1 MLLAD
6 SIQPKGRRECSE
18 VADSTADAVIARRA
32 QDAAIEATIRQRL
45 SNLGYPQMQ
54 QLRIDVL
61 HGRVA
66 IAGQL
71 SRYYLRQLAQT
82 AVMQIPGV
90 IGLTTD
96 LSVIAPQI
104 AFGEVDS

>member
-1 MLLAD
+1 MLIVD
-6 SIQPKGRRECSE
+6 STQEKGRRESSLS
-18 VADSTADAVIARRA
+18 ADFVVEPRRN
-32 QDAAIEATIRQRL
+32 QDASIEATIRQRF
-45 SNLGYPQMQ
+45 SNLGYPQLQ
-54 QLRIDVL
+54 QLRVDVD

-90 IGLTTD
+90 TGLTTD
-96 LSVIAPQI
+96 VAVVASNGDVSA
-104 AFGEVDS
+104 DS